1 MASRIYQS
9 PSPINSKK
17 MINSRYFPDN
27 LKPILYHLIAS
38 STYKGKDCIYGFFGH
53 LIFVCS
59 PFYDANKH
67 ELKHMLW
74 AQAPSFECMSQK
86 NLSLYD
92 FILNSAL
99 KRLIRLFHFPD
110 SKLIISNSDI
120 MSYIS
125 YEASKL
131 SAPPT
136 QQSISSFKP
145 TPLPAANRKVVSNQ
159 PKPDKTFNASLCL
172 EGKDPKI
179 HAIIKVCI
187 ENNEVYNLILTENKD
202 STSIANIPAIAT
214 PILLDE
220 KNNKE
225 IFNAVIHSVKT
236 GVLNFGILV
245 NGRIQR
251 YDILDIVYIDEKY
264 FSSSENSTTLRSTAS
279 ILPVIV
285 YNGTNGCI
293 RSRHPLQPYSAIVKA
308 KNRQG
313 ETTLKVL
320 KCLECNKYFITS
332 QAIKAQGGYKKL
344 GIKLQFDPSCKLSD
358 YEAVG
363 WYDEDTLN
371 GFASSTRFHDD
382 GYTTTKPEYE
392 RQRILARFI
401 DSGRHP
407 REECLAYL
415 QKFIA
420 SRLYGENATQK
431 AMRDYQFVLNYNSQN
446 DPIIRGELHRNKK
459 RKK

>member
-9 PSPINSKK
+9 PSPINSKNNSKK

-131 SAPPT
+131 YAPPT

-145 TPLPAANRKVVSNQ
+145 TPLPAAHKKLS
-159 PKPDKTFNASLCL
+159 
-172 EGKDPKI
+172 
-179 HAIIKVCI
+179 AI
-187 ENNEVYNLILTENKD
+187 NPNLIKLLT
-202 STSIANIPAIAT
+202 
-214 PILLDE
+214 
-220 KNNKE
+220 
-225 IFNAVIHSVKT
+225 
-236 GVLNFGILV
+236 
-245 NGRIQR
+245 
-251 YDILDIVYIDEKY
+251 
-264 FSSSENSTTLRSTAS
+264 
-279 ILPVIV
+279 LPRV
-285 YNGTNGCI
+285 
-293 RSRHPLQPYSAIVKA
+293 
-308 KNRQG
+308 
-313 ETTLKVL
+313 
-320 KCLECNKYFITS
+320 
-332 QAIKAQGGYKKL
+332 
-344 GIKLQFDPSCKLSD
+344 
-358 YEAVG
+358 
-363 WYDEDTLN
+363 
-371 GFASSTRFHDD
+371 
-382 GYTTTKPEYE
+382 
-392 RQRILARFI
+392 
-401 DSGRHP
+401 
-407 REECLAYL
+407 
-415 QKFIA
+415 
-420 SRLYGENATQK
+420 
-431 AMRDYQFVLNYNSQN
+431 
-446 DPIIRGELHRNKK
+446 
-459 RKK
+459 